1 MQVPAFLLRRL
12 YVKGSLRNE
21 NGGFAFDLKNSL
33 GSGYAESV
41 LPLTIDGVEV
51 PITSASFVTD
61 GEALAF
67 PDVSPERPMTLGMNK
82 LVRITVDGQTLS
94 VGKHK
99 IGIGFMVTGMGKM
112 EFDVT
117 DAIEVEA

>member
-41 LPLTIDGVEV
+41 LPLTVDGAEV
-51 PITSASFVTD
+51 PIAAASFETD
-61 GEALAF
+61 GEALPFA
-67 PDVSPERPMTLGMNK
+67 DVSPERTMTLGMNK
-82 LVRITVDGQTLS
+82 IVTIRVAGQALPA
-94 VGKHK
+94 GKHK

-117 DAIEVEA
+117 DAVEAGA